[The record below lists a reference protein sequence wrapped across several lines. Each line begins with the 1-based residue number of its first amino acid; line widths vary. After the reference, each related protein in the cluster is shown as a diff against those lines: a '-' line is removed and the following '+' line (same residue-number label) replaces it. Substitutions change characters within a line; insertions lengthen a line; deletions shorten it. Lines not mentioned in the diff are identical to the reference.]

1 MALHVMD
8 EANHCLGCKV
18 PRCQQGCPIHTN
30 IPEVIRLLKANKL
43 DEAGRML
50 FENNPLTTVCSLV
63 CNHENQCEGHCV
75 RGIKGAPVHFSVI
88 ENYIS
93 STYASQMTQGPAP
106 SNGKKAAII
115 GSGPAGLSAAIY
127 AKRAKL
133 SSLTIEANFAS
144 GGQVLNT
151 YEVDN
156 YPGLPGI
163 SGMDLGS
170 TLRAH
175 AEKMGAEFSRER
187 VKELVLDEE
196 IKIVRTRKN
205 EYHAKTVIL
214 ATGAEHRAL
223 NVPGEK
229 ELSGMG
235 VSYCATC
242 DGAFF
247 KDKTVAVIGGGDVA
261 VEDAI
266 FLART
271 CKKVYVIHRRD
282 ELRAAG
288 VLQDALL
295 ALPNVEMV
303 WDTVVDSIEGNE
315 MVSGVK
321 VTNKKAGE
329 AGVITVDGVFIAV
342 GIVPVSALIAGTV
355 ETDEAGYIKAG
366 EDGVTSVPGVF
377 AAGDVRTKQL
387 RQIITAAADGAN
399 CVTSVEKYLISH

>member
-1 MALHVMD
+1 MENLYD
-8 EANHCLGCKV
+8 
-18 PRCQQGCPIHTN
+18 
-30 IPEVIRLLKANKL
+30 VI
-43 DEAGRML
+43 
-50 FENNPLTTVCSLV
+50 
-63 CNHENQCEGHCV
+63 
-75 RGIKGAPVHFSVI
+75 
-88 ENYIS
+88 
-93 STYASQMTQGPAP
+93 
-106 SNGKKAAII
+106 II

-163 SGMDLGS
+163 SGMDLGR

-175 AEKMGAEFSRER
+175 AAR
-187 VKELVLDEE
+187 
-196 IKIVRTRKN
+196 
-205 EYHAKTVIL
+205 TVIL

-329 AGVITVDGVFIAV
+329 TGVITVDGVFIAV

-355 ETDEAGYIKAG
+355 ETDETGYIKAG